1 MAQAAAVQ
9 TKVSVTPRAG
19 SRGKSRTKARADADT
34 RALFQK
40 LAKTGDSALRER
52 LIERHTDLVEK
63 VARGFLA
70 SGEPLE
76 DLVQE
81 GYLGLMKAVDSFD
94 VARAVKFTTYATH
107 TISGEIR
114 HYLRD
119 RKSLIREPGWLHELS
134 QKVARAMDRLT
145 QDMDQTPSVAAI
157 ARETNLTED
166 TVLEVMRT
174 RSVFRPASLDG
185 DGDSSDPEN
194 SIALD
199 RRKVLAEKHA
209 PEQMAVEDKIVI
221 DQAVRKL
228 KGLERRVIYYLFYK
242 EFNQTEIARKLGIS
256 CNYVSHLVRTS
267 LRRLRQ
273 MLTSEELR
281 EAHLQLKSAGARAIL
296 AEGAEGGGRFDEVT
310 GLVSTRAFRE
320 RLEQEVLRGS
330 RYEHPV
336 TLVLVVLDDFHTF
349 TEVHGFAASD
359 GLLAAAAK
367 LVRKNVRKVDI
378 PARYGDAGFAII
390 LPHTGVRGGRIV
402 AKRLVEDIPAL
413 DLRSLTKKSAET
425 SACAAIA
432 EYPQHGSS
440 QEELLEATVDAL
452 ADARAA
458 GPGSMRGPEK
468 K

>member
-1 MAQAAAVQ
+1 MVQAAAQ
-9 TKVSVTPRAG
+9 TG
-19 SRGKSRTKARADADT
+19 SRTKSRTKSRAKARADADT
-34 RALFQK
+34 RALFRK
-40 LAKTGDSALRER
+40 LGRTADRAIREQ

-81 GYLGLMKAVDSFD
+81 GYLGLIKAVDSFD
-94 VARAVKFTTYATH
+94 VTRDVKFTTYATH

-134 QKVARAMDRLT
+134 QKVARAIDRLT
-145 QDMDQTPSVAAI
+145 QDMDQAPGVAAI
-157 ARETNLTED
+157 ARETGLSEE

-185 DGDSSDPEN
+185 DADSADSETA
-194 SIALD
+194 IALD
-199 RRKVLAEKHA
+199 RRKAVAEKQA
-209 PEQMAVEDKIVI
+209 PEQMAVEDRIVI

-242 EFNQTEIARKLGIS
+242 DFNQTEIARKLGIS

-281 EAHLQLKSAGARAIL
+281 EAHLRLKSAGARAML
-296 AEGAEGGGRFDEVT
+296 AEGAEGSSRFDDVT
-310 GLVSTRAFRE
+310 GLLSTRAFRE
-320 RLEQEVLRGS
+320 RLEQEVLRGA
-330 RYEHPV
+330 RYAHPV
-336 TLVLVVLDDFHTF
+336 GLVLLVIDDFHHF
-349 TEVHGFAASD
+349 NEAHGFTASD
-359 GLLAAAAK
+359 GLLAEVGK
-367 LVRKNVRKVDI
+367 LARKNVRKVDVV
-378 PARYGDAGFAII
+378 ARYGDAGFAII
-390 LPHTGVRGGRIV
+390 LPHTGARGGHVV
-402 AKRLVEDIPAL
+402 AKRLLEEIPAL
-413 DLRSLTKKSAET
+413 DLGALTRTPASAT
-425 SACAAIA
+425 ACAGIA

-440 QEELLEATVDAL
+440 QEELLEAAL
-452 ADARAA
+452 RALSDARSV
-458 GPGSMRGPEK
+458 GPSTLRGAEK
-468 K
+468 P